1 MTIHIIADSL
11 ERISGLRRLL
21 GSQDVTSSL
30 LNDAGGAP
38 KSSEAVVVSADF
50 KVARNLVT
58 LKALV
63 PKLAKVDR
71 RVFLVDSRNRLFV
84 SQAYALSATHVLD
97 NFVSADRLLVALI
110 PAETAEQCRPVAVA
124 GDPTQEASNGGARSL
139 AAMFSDMRSG
149 RPIDVADAKAAA
161 AAIADAIAE
170 QRLTNWLKTVR
181 HHHEG
186 TYQHCLLVTGV
197 AAQFALKIGLPS
209 ADVER
214 LTFAAM
220 LHDIGK
226 AKIPLSILDKPGKL
240 DSEERAVIETHPGA
254 GYDALVGTPGVS
266 DETLDA
272 VRHHHEYLDGSGY
285 PDALG
290 AESISDVVRILTISD
305 VFAALVE
312 DRRYKPPMPRPK
324 AYEIL
329 CEMRGKLE
337 APLVGAFRE
346 VALVL

>member
-1 MTIHIIADSL
+1 MTIHIIADSP

-290 AESISDVVRILTISD
+290 ADSISDVVRILTISD

>member
-1 MTIHIIADSL
+1 MTIHIIADSP

-21 GSQDVTSSL
+21 GSQEVTSSL

-71 RVFLVDSRNRLFV
+71 RVFLVDARNRLFV

-110 PAETAEQCRPVAVA
+110 PAETAEQCRSVTIAA
-124 GDPTQEASNGGARSL
+124 DPSQEASAGGAKSL
-139 AAMFSDMRSG
+139 ASMFSDMRSG

-226 AKIPLSILDKPGKL
+226 AKIPLAILDKPGKL
-240 DSEERAVIETHPGA
+240 NDEERVVIETHPGA